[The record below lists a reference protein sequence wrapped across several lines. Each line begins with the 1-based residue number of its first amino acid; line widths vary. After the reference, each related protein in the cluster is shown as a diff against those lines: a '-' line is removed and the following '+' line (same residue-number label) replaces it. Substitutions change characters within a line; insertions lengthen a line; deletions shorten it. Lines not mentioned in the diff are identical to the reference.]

1 MLIIGE
7 TVRDVGILVLS
18 SRFFCKYKT
27 YKKIESIF
35 KNSFYGKHLK
45 WFCFPPAKTLLP
57 PFPSGGRPDPAGP
70 ELFYREISRKFNSQD
85 IKKHPSKGS
94 GCSGKP
100 GKSLDLKPECGPGQG
115 WRDRGEGCEWG
126 SHGSW
131 PGPRAHAWEG
141 RLEPAFNCQSEW
153 PGVREGLALGSLG
166 T

>member
-1 MLIIGE
+1 MGLLSVTKYHTVTSKMLIIGE

-115 WRDRGEGCEWG
+115 
-126 SHGSW
+126 
-131 PGPRAHAWEG
+131 
-141 RLEPAFNCQSEW
+141 
-153 PGVREGLALGSLG
+153 
-166 T
+166 